1 MLRVYLSRK
10 KNRSK
15 LIINGSNLKFSLYND
30 VNLNYKLILWTKKS
44 IYVQNIV
51 LFLMSNKKIDFY
63 FLTKSTKT

>member
-30 VNLNYKLILWTKKS
+30 VNLNYKLIL
-44 IYVQNIV
+44 
-51 LFLMSNKKIDFY
+51 
-63 FLTKSTKT
+63 